1 MRRSRLN
8 VRDAANLPD
17 RKREDSAELRW
28 RDCDAVLKKLARQS
42 TATFMGGSAVNSS
55 SSTLNAMLMAVV
67 IVATLYFAREVLLP
81 IALACILS
89 FMLAPPVRILQNH
102 KVPRGLAVAAVVLLA
117 FFVIFMLGGIMAREV
132 SRLAKALPRYEST
145 ISIKIE
151 RLQGFGTSGTL
162 ERAQQVL
169 QDLGKQLR
177 GGEQKTSQ
185 EQFAEQ
191 QEEAPIPVEVRE
203 PRSALLR
210 VLTRLIDPLLGP
222 LATTA
227 IIIVFVIFILLM
239 REDLRDRLIRL
250 AGSTDIPHTTAAIDD
265 AARRLSRFFL
275 GQLAINTTFGILIGF
290 GLFFIGIPSSFV
302 WGVLAGVLRFIPFI
316 GPILGLIFP
325 LALAISVDPG
335 WSMVV
340 WTMVLFLGLEVVTG
354 QLIEPVIQGHSTGLS
369 PVAVVVAATFWAW
382 LWGPVGL
389 VLAVPLTVVLV
400 VLGRHVD
407 ALKFF
412 DVLLGDKPAL
422 SEAEG
427 FYQRMLARDPIEA
440 IEQAKSYMSTRSLA
454 CYCDDV
460 VRPAVMLAQKDAE
473 RGILEEDKKIHMRET
488 VESLF
493 ADIAQERWLACTEP
507 DPSTMT
513 SVAKLPIVTADQLI
527 PSWQSAKPLL
537 VIGARTELDQAAA
550 AIFAALVEM
559 HGVPA
564 RIERADMLSTCN
576 IANLDLSGVVWMCVS
591 SVDLKTPAHIRFAAR
606 RLKSRAPHAKLLLG
620 LWSKDDTAGAE
631 LKDAIGADDYACTFH
646 KAATIILR
654 EATTGQERPTDALAR
669 APAA

>member
-1 MRRSRLN
+1 MS
-8 VRDAANLPD
+8 
-17 RKREDSAELRW
+17 
-28 RDCDAVLKKLARQS
+28 
-42 TATFMGGSAVNSS
+42 SS
-55 SSTLNAMLMAVV
+55 SSTLNAMLMAV
-67 IVATLYFAREVLLP
+67 IVVASLYFAREVLLP

-89 FMLAPPVRILQNH
+89 FMLAPPVRILQNR

-117 FFVIFMLGGIMAREV
+117 FFVIFMLGSIMARQV
-132 SRLAKALPRYEST
+132 NRLAKDLPRYELT
-145 ISIKIE
+145 ISAKIE
-151 RLQGFGTSGTL
+151 RLQGFGTGGTL

-169 QDLGKQLR
+169 GDLSKQL
-177 GGEQKTSQ
+177 GGGAQKPAQ
-185 EQFAEQ
+185 DQFAEE
-191 QEEAPIPVEVRE
+191 QETAPIPVEVRE
-203 PRSALLR
+203 PKGALLQ
-210 VLTRLIDPLLGP
+210 VLSRLINPLLGP

-227 IIIVFVIFILLM
+227 IIIVFVIFILVM
-239 REDLRDRLIRL
+239 REDLRDRLIRV
-250 AGSTDIPHTTAAIDD
+250 AGTTDIPHTTAAIDD

-275 GQLAINTTFGILIGF
+275 GQLAINAAFGMLIGF

-302 WGVLAGVLRFIPFI
+302 WGVLAGILRFIPFI

-340 WTMVLFLGLEVVTG
+340 WTVILFLGLELVTG

-382 LWGPVGL
+382 LWGPVEL

-400 VLGRHVD
+400 VLGRHVA

-440 IEQAKSYMSTRSLA
+440 IEQAKSYMTTHSLA

-460 VRPAVMLAQKDAE
+460 VRPALMLAQKDTE
-473 RGILEEDKKIHMRET
+473 RGILEDEKKLHMRET

-493 ADIAQERWLACTEP
+493 ADIVHEHWLACSEP
-507 DPSTMT
+507 DASMT
-513 SVAKLPIVTADQLI
+513 SAAKLPIVNPDQLV
-527 PSWQSAKPLL
+527 PTWQSAKPLL
-537 VIGARTELDQAAA
+537 VIGAHTELDQAAA
-550 AIFAALVEM
+550 AILAALVEM

-564 RIERADMLSTCN
+564 RLARTDMLTAAN
-576 IANLDLSGVVWMCVS
+576 IANLDLSGVALMCVS
-591 SVDLKTPAHIRFAAR
+591 SVDLKIPAHIRFAAR

-631 LKDAIGADDYACTFH
+631 LKDAIGADDFACSFH
-646 KAATIILR
+646 QAAAIILR
-654 EATTGQERPTDALAR
+654 EATTDQEHPAKTPAR
-669 APAA
+669 ASAAHA